1 MTPVQKRG
9 SSMISEGSNE
19 EEEVKSCSKF
29 KIQKQKELAKDLSST
44 SSDSSKLNYEKK
56 HHVAPK
62 NRISLN
68 LIPDGNQSTYSKNSP
83 RIMKIKKV
91 KKVKKRKTT
100 KQLSSK
106 RINS

>member
-1 MTPVQKRG
+1 M
-9 SSMISEGSNE
+9 
-19 EEEVKSCSKF
+19 
-29 KIQKQKELAKDLSST
+29 
-44 SSDSSKLNYEKK
+44 
-56 HHVAPK
+56 APK